1 MNKEPAMTP
10 ENEEETA
17 PLTAEENT
25 AAAESAATPAQEAK
39 EAPTGKK
46 KKKDET
52 FTLTKAQMEQLE
64 AAAKELAT
72 QKEQFLR
79 LAAEYDNY
87 RKRTAKEKES
97 IYHNA
102 KVDTVTAMLPV
113 YDNLERAIAG
123 LAEGDAH
130 RQGIEMILKQYNES
144 LAKLGVSEM
153 ECLGQPFDPETMNAV
168 MHVEDES
175 FGENTVA
182 EVFQKGFTLGGK
194 VLCFAVVK
202 VAN

>member
-1 MNKEPAMTP
+1 MNKEPATTP
-10 ENEEETA
+10 ENEEEKAAA
-17 PLTAEENT
+17 PVEET
-25 AAAESAATPAQEAK
+25 AAAAPETEEKQEA
-39 EAPTGKK
+39 PQSKK
-46 KKKDET
+46 KKKEET
-52 FTLTKAQMEQLE
+52 FTLTKTQMEQME
-64 AAAKELAT
+64 AAVKELAA

-130 RQGIEMILKQYNES
+130 RQGIEMILKQYKES
-144 LAKLGVSEM
+144 LTRLGVSEM

-168 MHVEDES
+168 MHVEDGS
-175 FGENTVA
+175 LGENTVA

-194 VLCFAVVK
+194 VLRFAVVK

>member
-1 MNKEPAMTP
+1 MNKDTAKTP
-10 ENEEETA
+10 ENEQENAPVTPAEETKG
-17 PLTAEENT
+17 AE
-25 AAAESAATPAQEAK
+25 AAQGKK
-39 EAPTGKK
+39 EKK
-46 KKKDET
+46 KKEET
-52 FTLTKAQMEQLE
+52 FTLTKAQMEQME
-64 AAAKELAT
+64 AVAKELET

-97 IYHNA
+97 IYSNA

-130 RQGIEMILKQYNES
+130 RQGIEMILKQYKES
-144 LAKLGVSEM
+144 LAKLGVSEI
-153 ECLGQPFDPETMNAV
+153 ECLGQPFNPETMNAV

-175 FGENTVA
+175 LVGSFLLQGP
-182 EVFQKGFTLGGK
+182 L
-194 VLCFAVVK
+194 
-202 VAN
+202 